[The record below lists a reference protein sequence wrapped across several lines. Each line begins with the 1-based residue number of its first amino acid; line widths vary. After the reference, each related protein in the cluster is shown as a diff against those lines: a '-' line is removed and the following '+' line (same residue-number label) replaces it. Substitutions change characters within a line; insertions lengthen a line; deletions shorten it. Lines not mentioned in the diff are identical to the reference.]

1 MCVRYT
7 LIADKGKIQQRFD
20 VDVPSR
26 HEPLYNAAPADI
38 LPVITHKAPEGIS
51 WFFWGIPP
59 EWAKKKAVSSKLINA
74 PTEQLTSK
82 TSYRNALEHR
92 RCIIPADGFY
102 AWKQVGKKTRIPH
115 RFVRN
120 DNNLFAF
127 AGIWEEFEG
136 GEDDEVYH
144 TFMIIT
150 CAANDAVRAVDERM
164 PVILTKENEKK
175 WLDEGAST
183 ENLLSLL
190 SPPFPAEELSS
201 YTVSN
206 RIDTPGENSAA
217 LINPSSPVD
226 QHGNYSLFD

>member
-7 LIADKGKIQQRFD
+7 LTADTEKLQQRFD
-20 VDVPSR
+20 VDAPSK

-38 LPVITHKAPEGIS
+38 LPVITHRAQGGIS
-51 WFFWGIPP
+51 HFFWGIPP
-59 EWAKKKAVSSKLINA
+59 EWAKKKSVSLKLINA
-74 PTEQLTSK
+74 PLEQLLTKS
-82 TSYRNALEHR
+82 SYRNALENR

-102 AWKQVGKKTRIPH
+102 VWKQVGKKTRIPH
-115 RFVRN
+115 RFVRT

-136 GEDDEVYH
+136 GDDDEVYH

-150 CAANDAVRAVDERM
+150 CAANSAVIDVDDRM
-164 PVILTKENEKK
+164 PAILSKENEKK
-175 WLDEGAST
+175 WLEESAKT
-183 ENLLSLL
+183 EDLLNLLSM
-190 SPPFPAEELSS
+190 PYPADELTR

-206 RIDTPGENSAA
+206 RIDIPGENSAT